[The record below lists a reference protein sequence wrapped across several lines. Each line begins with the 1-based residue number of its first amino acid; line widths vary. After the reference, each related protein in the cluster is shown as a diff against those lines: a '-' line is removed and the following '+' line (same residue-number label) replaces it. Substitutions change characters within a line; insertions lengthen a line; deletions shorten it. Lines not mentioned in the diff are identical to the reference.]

1 MVHAMKK
8 LDRIL
13 AILLI
18 GGGVLI
24 GIRGSFALAR
34 LCQDSAA
41 RWTAVPCVIRAFE
54 VDSDPEKPWVF
65 RVKAAYDYDFEGR
78 AYHGTRVWPHGQATT
93 DYEDISRCRAALTAK
108 IPDSPSDLRGLT
120 AECLVDPEEPASA
133 VLMASLNQVTLGFGI
148 AGFVVL
154 WTTAFIVLSRRQSLG
169 PRAGQKR
176 QPLPL
181 AVFLTL
187 AMGGVAT
194 SAFVGWG
201 VNDRWRMR
209 GWAEVPATVVSS
221 YLQWSDIGSGRR
233 SGGRSSRQRVLY
245 CYQFEGREYLSNRTT
260 VLEIYRRNRRGEPD
274 RELVRRYPAGTSLS
288 VFVDPREPWRAV
300 MDREFG
306 WSGVFLLL
314 PLPFLAFGGWG
325 IARGCWPSRRRAR
338 R

>member
-1 MVHAMKK
+1 MADSMKK

-24 GIRGSFALAR
+24 GILGSFALGR
-34 LCQDSAA
+34 LWQDSAA

-54 VDSDPEKPWVF
+54 VDTDPEKPWLF
-65 RVKAAYDYDFEGR
+65 RVKAAYDYNFEGQ
-78 AYHGTRVWPHGQATT
+78 AYYGTRVWPHGQATT
-93 DYEDISRCRAALTAK
+93 DYEDISRCRAVLTAK
-108 IPDSPSDLRGLT
+108 IPDPASDLRNLT
-120 AECLVDPEEPASA
+120 AECLVNPEDPASA
-133 VLMASLNQVTLGFGI
+133 VLMANLNQVTLGFGI

-154 WTTAFIVLSRRQSLG
+154 WTTAFSVLSRRRRSG
-169 PRAGQKR
+169 VRAGQKR
-176 QPLPL
+176 EMLPL
-181 AVFLTL
+181 AIFLTL

-194 SAFVGWG
+194 SAFAGWG
-201 VNDRWRMR
+201 VNERWRMR

-245 CYQFEGREYLSNRTT
+245 RYQFEGREYLSNRTA
-260 VLEIYRRNRRGEPD
+260 VLEIYRRNGRGEPD
-274 RELVRRYPAGTSLS
+274 RALVQRHPPGTSIA

-300 MDREFG
+300 MDRDLG
-306 WSGVFLLL
+306 WSATFLLF
-314 PLPFLAFGGWG
+314 PLPFLTFGGWG
-325 IARGCWPSRRRAR
+325 IAKGCWPSRRRTR